1 MTPPKY
7 NFYIG
12 STISIYFG
20 AGMTIDSVGNIIN
33 GSSTQYAS
41 STYALDKNKSV
52 YINLTSLDYSNAI
65 FFYNKSKNFIGYELL
80 NNFNNAV
87 IQAPSDA
94 AYFALRF
101 SANDA
106 NFIAKKDTNFVYI
119 LSVVNPHYKDLSKK
133 YSKENGQEF
142 FRESL
147 DGKIN
152 LFGEDYELIS
162 GESIESIFT
171 FIITKYSETR
181 KVWNLYYIGKFSKV
195 DCKFDH
201 SRKKC
206 ELKMTPVDSYTEIL
220 KHYEDKFDIIKDLK
234 PVITPVTMQKRIL
247 LQLYILGSSKIFNCI
262 GNQYWESDTT
272 TTIDSST
279 VQDLYT
285 KYAFSPVDAASE
297 IAVYGSNIVG
307 VNGMYAGT
315 GLTLWHESNNF
326 KIEISDVNKAIGLAA
341 LKLMDSSGSVLY
353 TSQRNVPVG
362 FNVFS
367 VTEDFD
373 LNKHTYLQTTEAN
386 ITLEGTSGTAI
397 AYNAVGYAIYSRI
410 LCDIDIVDGTFT
422 HNIPNDDISQ
432 EIYAYKKMI
441 GLSAN
446 FTIFCKAYYTQEPT
460 EYGLNDYGV
469 YFSNEFLPASS
480 GLTNPLPISR
490 SAWVNASLWL
500 VYDYGFASFEES
512 LRTQSTLKN
521 AYYISDVISAL
532 LSKINPEIHHSN
544 SSGYSAFLYANSM
557 PSIFTN
563 NRFHLFI
570 TPISNVIK
578 GDYDDS
584 AKKGEISLKM
594 IMDMLRDCFKC
605 YWYIDNNNF
614 IIEHIYYFMNG
625 LRYST
630 NTSSKHDIT
639 TLKDAFNKK
648 YIEYFQAEIE
658 YDKSDLPS
666 RYEMA
671 WQNNSTEAFGN
682 FYVDVESNYI
692 QDSKVETINVSNFS
706 ADIDYIQFNP
716 SDVSSDGFVLIGAV
730 LSGNSFIVPIGD
742 VTMIKD
748 KYSYNATISNVYLS
762 WPKLIE
768 YYMFDLPAYNIT
780 CNKIQYL
787 QSRGLKRFMKHTVK
801 ICLEED
807 ITTNKQIHTNLG
819 DGNINEISINLN
831 TRIATI
837 QLSYKPE

>member
-1 MTPPKY
+1 MIPPKY
-7 NFYIG
+7 KFYIQ
-12 STISIYFG
+12 
-20 AGMTIDSVGNIIN
+20 IN
-33 GSSTQYAS
+33 SGDRKEINPSY
-41 STYALDKNKSV
+41 DK
-52 YINLTSLDYSNAI
+52 
-65 FFYNKSKNFIGYELL
+65 
-80 NNFNNAV
+80 
-87 IQAPSDA
+87 
-94 AYFALRF
+94 
-101 SANDA
+101 
-106 NFIAKKDTNFVYI
+106 
-119 LSVVNPHYKDLSKK
+119 LSKK

-152 LFGEDYELIS
+152 LFGKDYELINN
-162 GESIESIFT
+162 ERIETIFT
-171 FIITKYSETR
+171 FIIEKYDELYKT
-181 KVWNLYYIGKFSKV
+181 WNQYYMGEFSKV
-195 DCKFDH
+195 SCKFDH

-206 ELKMTPVDSYTEIL
+206 ELKITPTDSYTKIL

-234 PVITPVTMQKRIL
+234 PHMTPIIMQKRVL
-247 LQLYILGSSKIFNCI
+247 LQLYILGSNKIFNCI

-272 TTIDSST
+272 ITIDSST
-279 VQDLYT
+279 AQDLYT

-297 IAVYGSNIVG
+297 IAVYGSSIAG

-315 GLTLWHESNNF
+315 GLTLWHESNNY
-326 KIEISDVNKAIGLAA
+326 KIEIFDINKAIGLAS
-341 LKLMDSSGSVLY
+341 LKLTDNNGNILY
-353 TSQRNVPVG
+353 TSERNVSVG

-373 LNKHTYLQTTEAN
+373 FNKHTYIKTYEGN
-386 ITLEGTSGTAI
+386 IALEGTQGTAI
-397 AYNAVGYAIYSRI
+397 AHSAVGYAIYSRI
-410 LCDIDIVDGTFT
+410 LCDADTVNGTSTYDI
-422 HNIPNDDISQ
+422 PSDDISQ
-432 EIYAYKKMI
+432 EVYAYRKMI

-446 FTIFCKAYYTQEPT
+446 FIIYCKAFYEFEPT

-469 YFSNEFLPASS
+469 YFSNGFLPASS
-480 GLTNPLPISR
+480 GLTNPLPILR
-490 SAWVNASLWL
+490 SAWANAGLWF
-500 VYDYGFASFEES
+500 VYDYGYAGFEES
-512 LRTQSTLKN
+512 LRTQYILKD
-521 AYYISDVISAL
+521 AYYISDVISSL
-532 LSKINPEIHHSN
+532 LSKIDPEIHHSN
-544 SSGYSAFLYANSM
+544 GSGYSAFLYANPM

-570 TPISNVIK
+570 TPISNIIK

-594 IMDMLRDCFKC
+594 VMDMLRDCFRC
-605 YWYIDNNNF
+605 YWYIYGNSF

-625 LRYST
+625 LQYST
-630 NTSSKHDIT
+630 NTRNKYDIT
-639 TLKDAFNKK
+639 ILKDAFNKK
-648 YIEYFQAEIE
+648 NIEYFQTEIE

-692 QDSKVETINVSNFS
+692 QDSKVEAINVSNFS

-716 SDVSSDGFVLIGAV
+716 SDVSSDGFVLIGAM
-730 LSGNSFIVPIGD
+730 LDGDSFIVPIGD
-742 VTMIKD
+742 VAMIKD
-748 KYSYNATISNVYLS
+748 KYSYNVTISNVYLS

-801 ICLEED
+801 ICLEDD

-819 DGNINEISINLN
+819 DGNINEISVNLN

-837 QLSYKPE
+837 QLSYRPE